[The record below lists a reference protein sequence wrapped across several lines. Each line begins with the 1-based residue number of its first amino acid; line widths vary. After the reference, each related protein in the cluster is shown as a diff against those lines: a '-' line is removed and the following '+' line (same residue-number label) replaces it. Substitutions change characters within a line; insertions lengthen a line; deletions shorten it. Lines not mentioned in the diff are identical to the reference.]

1 MAQSRVALPVTAVYA
16 LLVWV
21 GGGLVSRALLPQL
34 VCSALATY
42 FMVELNNRNALIRI
56 YSRMVSCAFL
66 VLTVTANFMF
76 PSLQAYIVQLCF
88 VAFYAFLFPCY
99 QRKQSQGVAFYA
111 FFCLGLASTV
121 YVHILFFVPLFWI
134 FTATYIQSLTL
145 RTWMASLFGLVLPY
159 WFVAGYLVYTGQLGS
174 LPAHFQALATFG
186 PVADFSG
193 IALPRLLTLGFITL
207 LALVGAVHF
216 FRHSYNDKIRTRML
230 FSIFTWTAAATLA
243 FIVAQP
249 QHIDT
254 LLGLMIVNTAPLIGH
269 YIALT
274 HTRWTNISVILMMCA
289 AILLTA
295 LNLWTQ

>member
-1 MAQSRVALPVTAVYA
+1 MAQSRMALPITAIYA

-21 GGGLVSRALLPQL
+21 AGGLATHALLPQFI
-34 VCSALATY
+34 CSALATY

-66 VLTVTANFMF
+66 VLTVMANFMF
-76 PSLQAYIVQLCF
+76 LSLQAYIVQLCF

-99 QRKQSQGVAFYA
+99 QRKQSQGVTFYA

-121 YVHILFFVPLFWI
+121 YVHILFFVPLFWVLM
-134 FTATYIQSLTL
+134 ATHIQSLTI
-145 RTWMASLFGLVLPY
+145 RTWMASLFGLALPY
-159 WFVAGYLVYTGQLGS
+159 WFVAGYFVYIGQSEALI
-174 LPAHFQALATFG
+174 AHFTALATFG
-186 PVADFSG
+186 PVADFHATG
-193 IALPRLLTLGFITL
+193 LPRLLTLGFVTL

-230 FSIFTWTAAATLA
+230 FSIFTWTDIVTLA
-243 FIVAQP
+243 FIIAQP
-249 QHIDT
+249 QHLDT

-274 HTRWTNISVILMMCA
+274 RTRWTNFTVMLMMCA
-289 AILLTA
+289 SVALTA
-295 LNLWTQ
+295 FCLWMQ